1 MYHEDEAGQPKAG
14 IHGCS
19 VRAKG
24 GVTEPGMEGGH
35 YTEGRQDG
43 YLYMVRLV

>member
-1 MYHEDEAGQPKAG
+1 MYHKDEAGKPKSG

-24 GVTEPGMEGGH
+24 GVPEPGMEGGY
-35 YTEGRQDG
+35 YTEGGQDG
-43 YLYMVRLV
+43 YLSMVRMV

>member
-1 MYHEDEAGQPKAG
+1 MYHENETGQPKSG

-24 GVTEPGMEGGH
+24 GVPEPGMEGGH
-35 YTEGRQDG
+35 YTESGQDG
-43 YLYMVRLV
+43 YLSFMSMV